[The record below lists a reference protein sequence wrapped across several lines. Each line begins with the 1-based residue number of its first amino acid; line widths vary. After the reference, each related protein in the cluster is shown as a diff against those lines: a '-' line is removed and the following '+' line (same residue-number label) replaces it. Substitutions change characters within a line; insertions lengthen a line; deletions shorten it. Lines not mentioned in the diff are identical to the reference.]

1 MTTKQPGSPIRWLL
15 ATGACL
21 AILIGSVMSC
31 AAIEPNPAD
40 PGRQKEVR
48 GPVTNSGAQHSDI
61 SQITENLY
69 ISSRIK
75 DEHLEDVLQ
84 LDPDLIISMVFER
97 RPHKALTEEGLPVLW
112 LRTVD
117 FVLIP
122 IPLRTLNRGV
132 EAALP
137 VIQDGGRVL
146 VFCQGGR
153 HRSVAM
159 ASSILIGLGY
169 SAEEAMQLISSKREV
184 ADPYAW
190 HIQRQIRRFE
200 AYWLRH
206 KNQEQ

>member
-1 MTTKQPGSPIRWLL
+1 M
-15 ATGACL
+15 
-21 AILIGSVMSC
+21 
-31 AAIEPNPAD
+31 
-40 PGRQKEVR
+40 
-48 GPVTNSGAQHSDI
+48 TNSGAQHLDI

-69 ISSRIK
+69 ISSRAKGKYI
-75 DEHLEDVLQ
+75 EDVLQ
-84 LDPDLIISMVFER
+84 LDPDLIISMIFER
-97 RPHKALTEEGLPVLW
+97 RPTQALTEAGLQVLW

-117 FVLIP
+117 FVLVP
-122 IPLRTLNRGV
+122 IPLRTLKRGV

-153 HRSVAM
+153 HRSVAL
-159 ASSILIGLGY
+159 ASAILIGLGC
-169 SAEEAMQLISSKREV
+169 SADEAMQLVSSNREV

-190 HIQRQIRRFE
+190 HVRRQIRRFE

>member
-1 MTTKQPGSPIRWLL
+1 MTTDQQGSYIGWPF

-21 AILIGSVMSC
+21 AFLIGRVL
-31 AAIEPNPAD
+31 AAADIEPNPAGH
-40 PGRQKEVR
+40 GRQKEVR
-48 GPVTNSGAQHSDI
+48 EPVTNSGAQHLDI
-61 SQITENLY
+61 SPITENLY
-69 ISSRIK
+69 ISSRVK
-75 DEHLEDVLQ
+75 EEHLGDVLQ
-84 LDPDLIISMVFER
+84 LDPDLILSMIFER
-97 RPHKALTEEGLPVLW
+97 RPIQALTEAGLQVLW

-122 IPLRTLNRGV
+122 IPLRTLKRGV

-159 ASSILIGLGY
+159 AASILIGLGY
-169 SAEEAMQLISSKREV
+169 SADEAMQLISSSRDV

-206 KNQEQ
+206 KNQQE